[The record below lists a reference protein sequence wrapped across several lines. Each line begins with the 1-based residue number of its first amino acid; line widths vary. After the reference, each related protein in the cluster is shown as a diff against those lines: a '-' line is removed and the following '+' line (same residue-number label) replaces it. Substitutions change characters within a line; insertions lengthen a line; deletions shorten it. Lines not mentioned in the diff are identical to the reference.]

1 MDKTVAV
8 EMHLSNVK
16 QYFENKGYKVD
27 SFSDGQIDTMKNP
40 DNYVA
45 IIASGESQ
53 NFMGIEDVST
63 KTPIII
69 AEGLTPEEI
78 FNSVSSNNY
87 LH

>member
-8 EMHLSNVK
+8 EKHLSNVK
-16 QYFENKGYKVD
+16 QYFESKGYKVE